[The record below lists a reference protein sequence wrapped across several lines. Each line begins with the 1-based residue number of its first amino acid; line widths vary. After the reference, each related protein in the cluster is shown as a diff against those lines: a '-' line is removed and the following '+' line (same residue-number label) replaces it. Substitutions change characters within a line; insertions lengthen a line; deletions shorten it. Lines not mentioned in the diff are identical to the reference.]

1 MPTPTNLKILSKTN
15 IKRPWTKIIEIATS
29 MVGTMIGID
38 NLVTKSVETTAGI
51 DVFEDIKEI
60 KIHEM
65 VNNVIH
71 ETNEIMISEI
81 DLTVVNNT
89 NIHETNEIM
98 ISEINLT
105 DVINTNKVETNKI
118 KIDEIAINIAI
129 NEIAINQTVINETN
143 KTPMSFFCM
152 IPWDTKSPKEL

>member
-15 IKRPWTKIIEIATS
+15 VKRPWTKIIEIATS

-51 DVFEDIKEI
+51 DVFEEIKEI
-60 KIHEM
+60 KIQEI
-65 VNNVIH
+65 VSNVIH

-81 DLTVVNNT
+81 NLTDVNNT

-118 KIDEIAINIAI
+118 KIDEIAIN
-129 NEIAINQTVINETN
+129 EIAINQTVINETN